1 MYKRTMTYKDYDGN
15 ERTDD
20 LYFNL
25 SQAEVTEMNMLTP
38 GGLVEKFT
46 TLAKTKDPAEIIKTV
61 KELIL
66 KSYGE
71 KSPDGKYFRK
81 SEEISRDFSQT
92 EAFNILFMELA
103 TNADAAAEFANG
115 IMSFVPNYTK
125 EEALKALED
134 AKS

>member
-115 IMSFVPNYTK
+115 IMSFYTK

>member
-134 AKS
+134 VKS